1 MVKKPPDKDTDF
13 KCIKKRLITIINNQT
28 YKDKDILETINDSV
42 KRVNNI
48 VTKTYMLLR
57 LWILDKY
64 HKKEQ
69 IPKINDKIIRV
80 AFNTFINTQGKRPNG
95 GENKKLL
102 DNFKVYY
109 SSELFGDLENGS
121 KLSTI
126 LSYSAVT
133 MITAIE
139 NNIRLNFT
147 SYLNRFI
154 NSYFTKKYEKELENT
169 QFKKELFCDLKT
181 IKNDIINN
189 TLESNDKYKEWILKE
204 RTLIVPSLKPNE
216 SIIPDICSNP
226 QKYLKYMIYM
236 TGELEK
242 IEKSQFQFFPLQTNS
257 IPRNIQIDN
266 KALIEL
272 FETKV
277 SEKLKNADKLKEVLW
292 LDIFKLNCNIKNYCF
307 DYCIITDGFST
318 SIRFISKSGL
328 IKKTEK
334 NKKMKKGKADRE
346 TKLKGLNK
354 EATDKLKAKLT
365 DIKNINELK
374 TIETVKVNLSKV
386 IDKKDVKKT
395 KSEFP
400 YIDDVN
406 KNELIGKH
414 IFIDP
419 GKRALLTMVDDNGKY
434 CKYTNRQYMEETKR
448 LKYSKK
454 LEDIKTNLEI
464 NKDEATLNKFNSK
477 TIKLEKFKEYI
488 KNKLQVNT
496 LVINKYFDTKFRK
509 YKWYSYINKKRAE
522 DNLLNKI
529 EKTYS
534 KNHIIIIGDWSIGK
548 QMSNYIST
556 PNIRLKRKLKE
567 RFKVF
572 NIDEFRTSCINYKTE
587 ELCDNLYLW
596 FNNKNRKLHSILTY
610 KMENNRQGCINRD
623 RNGCNNMKKL
633 FNCYLSSVEIP
644 KAYSRKHKLVKKS
657 STAIQKPGCCQMHD

>member
-1 MVKKPPDKDTDF
+1 MDVKKPPDRIKNSDY
-13 KCIKKRLITIINNQT
+13 KCIKKRLIKIINKQT
-28 YKDKDILETINDSV
+28 YNNKDILETINDSV

-69 IPKINDKIIRV
+69 IPKLNDNLIRV
-80 AFNTFINTQGKRPNG
+80 AFNTFINTQGKKTNSS
-95 GENKKLL
+95 ENKKLL
-102 DNFKVYY
+102 DSFKLYY
-109 SSELFGDLENGS
+109 SVSLFGDLENGS

-126 LSYSAVT
+126 LSYSAIT
-133 MITAIE
+133 MLTAIE

-154 NSYFTKKYEKELENT
+154 NSYFTKIYEKEIVNT
-169 QFKKELFCDLKT
+169 QFKKELYSDLKT

-204 RTLIVPSLKPNE
+204 RNLLVPILKPNE
-216 SIIPDICSNP
+216 SIIPDLCSNP

-242 IEKSQFQFFPLQTNS
+242 LEKSQFQFFPLQTNA

-277 SEKLKNADKLKEVLW
+277 SDKLKNADKIKEILW
-292 LDIFKLNCNIKNYCF
+292 LEIFKLDCKIKNYSF
-307 DYCIITDGFST
+307 DYCIITDGYST
-318 SIRFISKSGL
+318 SLRFISKDGL

-334 NKKMKKGKADRE
+334 IKKMQKGKLDRE
-346 TKLKGLNK
+346 IKLKNLNKEDKNKLKLEINEIKNNNEIKNITNTKLK
-354 EATDKLKAKLT
+354 
-365 DIKNINELK
+365 
-374 TIETVKVNLSKV
+374 LSKV
-386 IDKKDVKKT
+386 IKKEDIKKI
-395 KSEFP
+395 KAEFP
-400 YIDDVN
+400 YIDDIS

-419 GKRALLTMVDDNGKY
+419 GKRALFTMVDDNGKY
-434 CKYTNRQYMEETKR
+434 LKYTNRQYMEETQR
-448 LKYSKK
+448 LQYSKK
-454 LEDIKTNLEI
+454 LEYIKNELEI
-464 NKDEATLNKFNSK
+464 TKEEEKLNKFNSK
-477 TIKLEKFKEYI
+477 TIELEKFKEYI
-488 KNKLQVNT
+488 KNKIQVNT
-496 LVINKYFDTKFRK
+496 LILKKYFDNRFRK

-529 EKTYS
+529 TNAYS
-534 KNHIIIIGDWSIGK
+534 KDHIIIIGDWSIGK

-567 RFKVF
+567 KFKVF

-587 ELCDNLYLW
+587 ELCNNLYLQ
-596 FNNKNRKLHSILTY
+596 FNNKNRKMHSILTY
-610 KMENNRQGCINRD
+610 KMENKRLGCINRD
-623 RNGCNNMKKL
+623 KNGCNNIKKL
-633 FNCYLSSVEIP
+633 FNCYLSSKEIP
-644 KAYSRKHKLVKKS
+644 KAYSRKHKLLKKS
-657 STAIQKPGCCQMHD
+657 STAI